1 MNIRTAASPMIA
13 VPIQPKMTMCRLDVN
28 APITDFLEATRM
40 ITTIKGT
47 ATMPLIRAL
56 RNSAFIEPV
65 GAYWITNPASTLTAI
80 TP

>member
-1 MNIRTAASPMIA
+1 
-13 VPIQPKMTMCRLDVN
+13 
-28 APITDFLEATRM
+28 M

-65 GAYWITNPASTLTAI
+65 GAYWIINPASTLTAI